1 MHLLFMYQHR
11 HCCCAQ
17 AKFEQ
22 KGDFVAKKR
31 APKKRKKKLLENQV
45 ISFDPLAALSCFSF
59 HMLCRL
65 PAAVSIQCCN
75 AAAQPKTHRLAVAC
89 FSAADCMARMARYMP
104 RACAFL
110 SLNLMCVSLQRK
122 ESWAGGFDNV
132 AQLNNPWYEL
142 VRSNKFC
149 VVPQEERELGWG
161 GFDDVAPATKT
172 TVVLRRMFHPDEF
185 AEDFTLREQ
194 LEDDVTGEAAKLGA
208 RKP

>member
-1 MHLLFMYQHR
+1 MNLLLMYQHR

-45 ISFDPLAALSCFSF
+45 ISFDPLARPLAAFSCFSF
-59 HMLCRL
+59 YMLCRP
-65 PAAVSIQCCN
+65 PAAASIQCCN

-110 SLNLMCVSLQRK
+110 SLNLMCVSLQ
-122 ESWAGGFDNV
+122 EEGELGWGGFDNV
-132 AQLNNPWYEL
+132 AQLNNP
-142 VRSNKFC
+142 
-149 VVPQEERELGWG
+149 
-161 GFDDVAPATKT
+161 
-172 TVVLRRMFHPDEF
+172 
-185 AEDFTLREQ
+185 
-194 LEDDVTGEAAKLGA
+194 
-208 RKP
+208 